1 MTALL
6 ARRYLGEYARRPINL
21 VLLVVVPVVF
31 VALSAGVVADFA
43 KLLGGVGDSLSLEA
57 ATAGWAAAFLA
68 GVAGFFHVSGSRD
81 ADRRL
86 ALAGTSPRRIV
97 AARLASGLVLAWLA
111 AGGALLAL
119 AVRTGIGDLPRTVGA
134 TAMFAVVYLAI
145 GAAIA
150 AVVRDEVNGS
160 LLMLLVWILDVFL
173 GPAMAG
179 GSSVITRVL
188 PTHFVTL
195 VMMDAATRHAGALGD
210 LGAALLWTVGGLG
223 VAAAVFARTTRPER
237 VRARAGAKAGSWSRL
252 AAGLAYGLREYR
264 RNLVMWLLLLLVP
277 VVLITL
283 SFAVTPASPTPVA
296 VGGATRM
303 IAMVDLHGAI
313 MVPITVAFL
322 GGLAGLFVVLG
333 SAEGDRRLV
342 LAGFR
347 PREVLTARIGVIAVA
362 AVLTTSVSLA
372 VTAFDFWPRSW
383 LAFAGASLLVALTY
397 GMLGVLAGPL
407 VGRLGGLYLMFLIP
421 MIDVGIAQSPMFG
434 AALPSW
440 GRFLPAHGAV
450 QVLLDGAFAASFTTM
465 GALLQSLGWLVAIT
479 AVAALVFRRVAEPQR
494 A

>member
-6 ARRYLGEYARRPINL
+6 TRRYLAEYARRPVNL

-43 KLLGGVGDSLSLEA
+43 KLLGGAGDTASLEA

-86 ALAGTSPRRIV
+86 ALAGTRSGKIV
-97 AARLASGLVLAWLA
+97 TARLASGLILALLA

-119 AVRTGIGDLPRTVGA
+119 AVRTGIGDVPRTVGA
-134 TAMFAVVYLAI
+134 TAMFAVVYLGI
-145 GAAIA
+145 GAAVGA
-150 AVVRDEVNGS
+150 LVRDEVNAS
-160 LLMLLVWILDVFL
+160 LIVLFVWVLDVFL

-179 GSSVITRVL
+179 GTSVLTRVF
-188 PTHFVTL
+188 PTHFATL
-195 VMMDAATRHAGALGD
+195 VMMDAATYHAGALGD
-210 LGAALLWTVGGLG
+210 LGAALLWTVGGLAG
-223 VAAAVFARTTRPER
+223 AAATFARTTRPER
-237 VRARAGAKAGSWSRL
+237 LRERSRSMPGSWSRL
-252 AAGLAYGLREYR
+252 AAGARYGFREYR
-264 RNLVMWLLLLLVP
+264 RNVVMWVLLLLVP

-283 SFAVTPASPTPVA
+283 SFAVTPATPTPVEL
-296 VGGATRM
+296 GGTTRM
-303 IAMVDLHGAI
+303 IRMVDLHGAL

-322 GGLAGLFVVLG
+322 AGLAGLFVVLG
-333 SAEGDRRLV
+333 SAQGDRRLV

-347 PREVLTARIGVIAVA
+347 SREVLGARIGVIALA
-362 AVLTTSVSLA
+362 AVLVTAVSLA
-372 VTAFDFWPRSW
+372 VTAADFSPRAW
-383 LAFAGASLLVALTY
+383 VPFVGASLLVALTY
-397 GMLGVLAGPL
+397 AMIGVLAGPL
-407 VGRLGGLYLMFLIP
+407 VGRLGGLYLIFLIP
-421 MIDVGIAQSPMFG
+421 MIDVGIAQNNMFG

-450 QVLLDGAFAASFTTM
+450 RVLLN
-465 GALLQSLGWLVAIT
+465 GALAGSLGPMGMLLQALGWLAGIT
-479 AVAALVFRRVAEPQR
+479 LVAAVVFRRVAEPRR